1 MDLCELKVNL
11 IYRANSRIANT
22 RQKTASQKNK
32 TKQNKNS
39 LKLLTCTKKIISSY
53 EEKVCI
59 LTKNNNDP
67 KGGPIWTVKRLHSEN
82 Q

>member
-22 RQKTASQKNK
+22 RQKTVSQKNQ
-32 TKQNKNS
+32 TKQDKNS

-67 KGGPIWTVKRLHSEN
+67 KGRPIWTVKRLHSEN